1 MRQRP
6 KPKEKPNDSGASIW
20 FTFAETVTNS
30 CPGFMTFTISNW
42 KWLCQMKFF
51 VVLKKIFYYLIHF
64 STYIFAFLLASPF
77 LKEHNNEK
85 SCERTHSNAWGRNL
99 DAQYDI
105 LNFWNFPSG
114 LGLKV
119 KVGTYSLSAQN
130 GLQFSIC
137 EQMIQWPTG
146 FTKVSCDFSHCFDFS

>member
-1 MRQRP
+1 
-6 KPKEKPNDSGASIW
+6 
-20 FTFAETVTNS
+20 
-30 CPGFMTFTISNW
+30 
-42 KWLCQMKFF
+42 
-51 VVLKKIFYYLIHF
+51 
-64 STYIFAFLLASPF
+64 
-77 LKEHNNEK
+77 
-85 SCERTHSNAWGRNL
+85 RNL

-146 FTKVSCDFSHCFDFS
+146 FTKIPQSVCSESCRPGFRKAAQEGKAVCCFDCTPCADNEISNETDSLPPPLSPRSTHYLSLIRTEHVCMR